1 MAKLVTINSVTS
13 GTSPY
18 DVWVCDTCFGTC
30 QYIDTTSTIP
40 FTFTLPEIF
49 ETYITFTIK
58 VIDANDCVTCYEY
71 TEYKQY
77 EDEIFFEFMDDIPFE
92 FQ

>member
-1 MAKLVTINSVTS
+1 MAKIVTINSVTS

-49 ETYITFTIK
+49 ETYITFVVK
-58 VIDANDCVTCYEY
+58 VIDANDCVTCFEY

-77 EDEIFFEFMDDIPFE
+77 EDEIFFEFMDDIPFD